1 MKNLLITTA
10 LCFAAT
16 GAAAELT
23 YGSAFA
29 NYHSF
34 DSDDGDTS
42 LRTYGG
48 AAEYRFNN
56 FLFSGEAGRISTGEG
71 DVDQI
76 SIGLGY
82 TLQNGV
88 TLGVDH
94 SRIELDDLDADIT
107 SVYMSYTFS
116 QYTLGLSVGDSS
128 DLNDTSYGIYG
139 AWDVTEDG
147 TVGFD
152 LVRIDEEDI
161 FAGYASYDLQQYSVE
176 AQIFLLDDLEIYSID
191 GSYNLRNGFSI
202 IGGLSMADLD
212 GDDLTAF
219 TVGAQYAFAPGA
231 NVEVAL
237 GRIDVDGGENIDR
250 MTFGLNYEFG
260 ARTSKRRTVGNILL
274 DATAT
279 TVGLTE
285 F

>member
-23 YGSAFA
+23 YGFAFA
-29 NYHSF
+29 NYHSL
-34 DSDDGDTS
+34 DTDEGNGS

-48 AAEYRFNN
+48 AAEYRFNS
-56 FLFSGEAGRISTGEG
+56 FLFSGEAGRISTGDG
-71 DVDQI
+71 DLDAL
-76 SIGLGY
+76 SIGVGF

-88 TLGVDH
+88 TLGIDH
-94 SRIELDDLDADIT
+94 SRIELVNLDADIT
-107 SVYMSYTFS
+107 SAYMSYAFS

-128 DLNDTSYGIYG
+128 DLNDPTYGIYG

-152 LVRIDEEDI
+152 LVRIDEENI
-161 FAGYASYDLQQYSVE
+161 FAGYANYDLQQYSLE
-176 AQIFLLDDLEIYSID
+176 AEVFLLDEVEIYSID
-191 GSYNLRNGFSI
+191 GTYDLRNGFSF
-202 IGGLSMADLD
+202 IGGLSMANLD

-279 TVGLTE
+279 TLGLTE